1 MKGQNFQKKKIRGNF
16 QTKIRGNFH
25 KKIRENFQKKNQP
38 LDDFKSNYTCLIKSF
53 EDSNLTL
60 FELKSER
67 LRSNLIV
74 KVMINGTWLWGMVS
88 FRFWFWIS
96 AWNKDALE
104 ARSGLGATM
113 ETKLFYSFLFY
124 TSIEI
129 EIFFPTT
136 FYYWQIFTKK
146 EKKYWPL
153 NVAEKSFL
161 ERTDFLSLSWFFPPE
176 CFSSIEVWIKLK
188 WCHFTHNI

>member
-161 ERTDFLSLSWFFPPE
+161 ERTDFLSLSWFFSARV
-176 CFSSIEVWIKLK
+176 FLIYRSL
-188 WCHFTHNI
+188 N

>member
-1 MKGQNFQKKKIRGNF
+1 MKGTLEVIGDHERSKFSKKKIRGNF

-74 KVMINGTWLWGMVS
+74 KVMINGT
-88 FRFWFWIS
+88 
-96 AWNKDALE
+96 
-104 ARSGLGATM
+104 
-113 ETKLFYSFLFY
+113 
-124 TSIEI
+124 
-129 EIFFPTT
+129 
-136 FYYWQIFTKK
+136 
-146 EKKYWPL
+146 
-153 NVAEKSFL
+153 
-161 ERTDFLSLSWFFPPE
+161 
-176 CFSSIEVWIKLK
+176 
-188 WCHFTHNI
+188 